1 MAVPHSPRAPVNFR
15 SPRPWAICD
24 RCGFQY
30 LHEDLVWQFDFRGNA
45 LSNLRIL
52 VCTVTCNDVPQ
63 PNGRRPIVIGPDP
76 VPVRDPRPGWYA
88 TQMQGSVPGPV
99 TPGPTPQQ
107 GNFILDS
114 GEFGIL
120 DVNTLG

>member
-1 MAVPHSPRAPVNFR
+1 MPLAHSPRAPLDILH
-15 SPRPWAICD
+15 PRAWAICD

-30 LHEDLVWQFDFRGNA
+30 LHSALSWQFDWRGNS

-52 VCTVTCNDVPQ
+52 VCDPCYDTPQ
-63 PNGRRPIVIGPDP
+63 PNGRRPIIIGPDP
-76 VPVRDPRPGWYA
+76 VPVRDPRPGFAA
-88 TQMQGSVPGPV
+88 TQQQGSVAGPV
-99 TPGPTPQQ
+99 NPASLS

-120 DVNTLG
+120 DVSTL

>member
-1 MAVPHSPRAPVNFR
+1 MGWCESWAQNLFVDPDAPRAM
-15 SPRPWAICD
+15 AICD
-24 RCGFQY
+24 RCGFRFFHDNLSFQY
-30 LHEDLVWQFDFRGNA
+30 DWRGNQLA
-45 LSNLRIL
+45 NLRLL
-52 VCTVTCNDVPQ
+52 VDCRCYDEPQ
-63 PNGRRPIVIGPDP
+63 PNGRKPILVGPDP
-76 VPVRDPRPGWYA
+76 TPVRDPRPGWYA

-99 TPGPTPQQ
+99 PQQ